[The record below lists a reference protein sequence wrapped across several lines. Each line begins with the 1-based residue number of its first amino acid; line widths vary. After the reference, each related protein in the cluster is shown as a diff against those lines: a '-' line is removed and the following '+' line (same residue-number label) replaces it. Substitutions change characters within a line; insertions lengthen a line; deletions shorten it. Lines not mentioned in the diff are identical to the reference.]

1 MKLSTRIGILA
12 MALVSIGF
20 LFGCQPTATDN
31 AKNTATNPATFNK
44 VKLPLDPSGAQTA
57 TEAYTR
63 LFTAVK
69 AKDINAIKQMMSKA
83 SLGMAESAGQRQNKP
98 IEDVIK
104 NGFTATTFSDS
115 MPEARDLRELV
126 NYASLEVRNEKENRW
141 EDLPFVIEDGSW
153 KLAVGDLF
161 SGIFPSAEIGPSKAI
176 KDQIASNKSMPNAG
190 MVPTGNSN
198 ANNAKINV
206 VKPQF
211 PEGMKQPSPTGK

>member
-12 MALVSIGF
+12 VALASIGF
-20 LFGCQPTATDN
+20 LFGCQPIATEN
-31 AKNTATNPATFNK
+31 STNPATFNK
-44 VKLPLDPSGAQTA
+44 VKLPLDSSGAQTA

-69 AKDINAIKQMMSKA
+69 AKDNNAIKQIMSKS
-83 SLGMAESAGQRQNKP
+83 SLGMAESAAQRQNKP
-98 IEDVIK
+98 IEEVLK

-115 MPEARDLRELV
+115 MPEARDLREVV

-161 SGIFPSAEIGPSKAI
+161 AGVFPSAEIGPSKGV

-190 MVPTGNSN
+190 MVPASNSN

-206 VKPQF
+206 VKPQV
-211 PEGMKQPSPTGK
+211 PEGMKPPSPTGK